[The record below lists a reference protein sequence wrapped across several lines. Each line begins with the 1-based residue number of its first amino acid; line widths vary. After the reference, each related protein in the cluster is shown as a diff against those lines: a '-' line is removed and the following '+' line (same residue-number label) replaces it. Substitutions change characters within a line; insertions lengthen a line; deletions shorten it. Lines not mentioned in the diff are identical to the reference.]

1 MIRIAYSSD
10 QQELA
15 QRIRDDLTAESLPAR
30 PVLLALVSAQSNR
43 DPMVQE
49 EIQQAIKKQAFV
61 IPVLAENVA
70 LPELLEGRSALNF
83 VGGYH
88 RGRLRRHLSTAMMT
102 RSDVRQANR
111 RALALIGGLALL
123 MFGLAIFSLM
133 RGLVAF
139 PVDEY
144 NEEATFQAQ
153 WIQGMIGETLV
164 FVQPRSTADAIHF
177 ETTLQAAPTRLLLYI
192 RETATALPARQG
204 E

>member
-49 EIQQAIKKQAFV
+49 EIRQAIKKQAFV

-70 LPELLEGRSALNF
+70 LPELLEGRPALNF

-88 RGRLRRHLSTAMMT
+88 RRRLRRHLSTAMMT
-102 RSDVRQANR
+102 RDDVRQANR

-153 WIQGMIGETLV
+153 WIHGMIGETLV
-164 FVQPRSTADAIHF
+164 FVQPRSTVDAIHF

>member
-1 MIRIAYSSD
+1 MIRIVYSSD

-15 QRIRDDLTAESLPAR
+15 RRIRDDLTNEAAPAR
-30 PVLLALVSAQSNR
+30 PVLLALVSAQSNS
-43 DPMVQE
+43 DPMAQE
-49 EIQQAIKKQAFV
+49 EIRQAVKKQTLI
-61 IPVLAENVA
+61 IPILAEDVA
-70 LPELLEGRSALNF
+70 LPELLEGRPSLNF

-88 RGRLRRHLSTAMMT
+88 RRRLRRHLSTAMMT
-102 RSDVRQANR
+102 RDDVRQANR

-153 WIQGMIGETLV
+153 WIQGLIGETLV
-164 FVQPRSTADAIHF
+164 FVQPRSAADAVHF

-192 RETATALPARQG
+192 RETATALPGRQ
-204 E
+204 EE